1 MQTNGWFKLNDNGF
15 GQITIEIGSKKV
27 PLRFTVSQ
35 QERLLEMQ
43 EKRENELKEGSIEN
57 KNILK
62 FRAEDDLDTCY
73 IALNP
78 LPDKEEFSKGDIN
91 LYLDLDQ
98 QRLLASVWMTR
109 KVLSPSVN
117 SINADLET
125 SSKKGN

>member
-1 MQTNGWFKLNDNGF
+1 MQSNGWFKLNDNGF
-15 GQITIEIGSKKV
+15 GQITIEIGPKKV

-43 EKRENELKEGSIEN
+43 EKRENKLKEGDIEN

>member
-43 EKRENELKEGSIEN
+43 EKRENELKEGGIEN

>member
-27 PLRFTVSQ
+27 PLRFTISQ
-35 QERLLEMQ
+35 QERLFEMQ
-43 EKRENELKEGSIEN
+43 EKRENELKEGGIQN

-125 SSKKGN
+125 TSKKGN

>member
-1 MQTNGWFKLNDNGF
+1 MQSNGWFKLNDNGF
-15 GQITIEIGSKKV
+15 GQITIEIGGKKI

-43 EKRENELKEGSIEN
+43 EKRENEREGGIEN

-62 FRAEDDLDTCY
+62 IRAEEDLDTCH

-78 LPDKEEFSKGDIN
+78 LPNKEEFSKDDIS

-109 KVLSPSVN
+109 KVLSPSAS
-117 SINADLET
+117 SINADLEA
-125 SSKKGN
+125 SSKTGNR